1 MRSVLSFAAAA
12 IVAGLVVPHYADHMK
27 GQTASVA
34 APAQAADP
42 TQPAPPVTR
51 TSSGGYSV
59 VVARDGF
66 GRFRADG
73 RIDGRELQFTVDTG
87 ASIVALTADDAAQLG
102 IHPAATEYTM
112 LIRTANG
119 TVRAAPTMLDMVEV
133 GDITVRNV
141 AAVVMPDGALSDNLL
156 GLSFLSRLRHFEY
169 SEGKMVLEQ

>member
-1 MRSVLSFAAAA
+1 MRSVVSFAAAA
-12 IVAGLVVPHYADHMK
+12 VVAGLVIPHYADSMK
-27 GQTASVA
+27 AKTAS
-34 APAQAADP
+34 AADP
-42 TQPAPPVTR
+42 PQAVVPATPASASP
-51 TSSGGYSV
+51 SGYSA
-59 VVARDGF
+59 VVARDSF

-119 TVRAAPTMLDMVEV
+119 TVRAAPTTLDMVEV
-133 GDITVRNV
+133 GDIMVHDV

>member
-1 MRSVLSFAAAA
+1 MRSVVSFAAAA
-12 IVAGLVVPHYADHMK
+12 IVAGLVVPHFADSMK
-27 GQTASVA
+27 AKTAS
-34 APAQAADP
+34 AADP
-42 TQPAPPVTR
+42 AQPATHSPA
-51 TSSGGYSV
+51 SSDGYSV
-59 VVARDGF
+59 VVARDSF

-102 IHPAATEYTM
+102 IHPAADEYTM

-119 TVRAAPTMLDMVEV
+119 TVRAAPTTLDMVEV
-133 GDITVRNV
+133 GDIMVHDV

-156 GLSFLSRLRHFEY
+156 GLSFLSRLHHFEY

>member
-1 MRSVLSFAAAA
+1 MRLVVSFAAAA
-12 IVAGLVVPHYADHMK
+12 IVAGVIIPHFADGMK
-27 GQTASVA
+27 NKTVSA
-34 APAQAADP
+34 AEPAQAA
-42 TQPAPPVTR
+42 APVTR
-51 TSSGGYSV
+51 GPSSSNGYSD
-59 VVARDGF
+59 VVARDNF

-119 TVRAAPTMLDMVEV
+119 TVHAAPTTLDMVEV
-133 GDITVRNV
+133 GDIAVHDV

-156 GLSFLSRLRHFEY
+156 GLSFLSRLHHFEY

>member
-1 MRSVLSFAAAA
+1 MRSVVTFAAAA
-12 IVAGLVVPHYADHMK
+12 VVAGLIVPHFADQSK
-27 GQTASVA
+27 GPATFVA
-34 APAQAADP
+34 APP
-42 TQPAPPVTR
+42 HPPALERREP
-51 TSSGGYSV
+51 SGTNSV
-59 VVARDGF
+59 IVARDPF

-102 IHPAATEYTM
+102 IHPAANEYTM

-119 TVRAAPTMLDMVEV
+119 VVRAAPTTLDMIEV
-133 GDITVRNV
+133 GDIMVHDV

>member
-1 MRSVLSFAAAA
+1 MRFVVSFAAAA
-12 IVAGLVVPHYADHMK
+12 VVAGLVVPHFADSIK
-27 GQTASVA
+27 GKTASASAPARAQAA
-34 APAQAADP
+34 APA
-42 TQPAPPVTR
+42 TR
-51 TSSGGYSV
+51 AQSSDGYSV
-59 VVARDGF
+59 VVARDRF

-73 RIDGRELQFTVDTG
+73 RIDGRALQFTVDTG

-119 TVRAAPTMLDMVEV
+119 TVRAAPTTLAMIEI
-133 GDITVRNV
+133 GDIMVHDV

-169 SEGKMVLEQ
+169 SDGKMVLEQ

>member
-1 MRSVLSFAAAA
+1 MRSVVMFAAAA
-12 IVAGLVVPHYADHMK
+12 VVAGLIVPHFADSIK
-27 GQTASVA
+27 GKTASA
-34 APAQAADP
+34 TDPAQAA
-42 TQPAPPVTR
+42 APVTR
-51 TSSGGYSV
+51 AQPSNGYSV
-59 VVARDGF
+59 VVARDSF

-102 IHPAATEYTM
+102 IHPSAAEYTM

-119 TVRAAPTMLDMVEV
+119 TVHAAPTTLDMIEV
-133 GDITVRNV
+133 GDIMVHDV

>member
-1 MRSVLSFAAAA
+1 MRSVVTFAAAA
-12 IVAGLVVPHYADHMK
+12 VVAGLIVPHFADHMK

-34 APAQAADP
+34 VPAQP
-42 TQPAPPVTR
+42 TQPAAPATR
-51 TSSGGYSV
+51 APASSNGYSV
-59 VVARDGF
+59 VVSRDSY

-73 RIDGRELQFTVDTG
+73 RVDGRALQFTVDTG

-102 IHPAATEYTM
+102 IHPAATDYTV
-112 LIRTANG
+112 LISTANG
-119 TVRAAPTMLDMVEV
+119 TVRAAPTTLGMVEV
-133 GDITVRNV
+133 GDIMLHDV

>member
-1 MRSVLSFAAAA
+1 MRSVITFASVAV
-12 IVAGLVVPHYADHMK
+12 VAGLIIPHYADHMK
-27 GQTASVA
+27 DRAASPA
-34 APAQAADP
+34 APPAQPPAA
-42 TQPAPPVTR
+42 TTTR
-51 TSSGGYSV
+51 TSSSANSV
-59 VVARDGF
+59 VVSRDGY

-102 IHPAATEYTM
+102 IHPSAADYTM
-112 LIRTANG
+112 LISTANG
-119 TVRAAPTMLDMVEV
+119 TVRAAPTTLDMVEV
-133 GDITVRNV
+133 GDIMVHDV

>member
-1 MRSVLSFAAAA
+1 MRSVVSFAAAA
-12 IVAGLVVPHYADHMK
+12 IVAGLIIPHFADRMK

-34 APAQAADP
+34 VPAQASA
-42 TQPAPPVTR
+42 PAPVTSAP
-51 TSSGGYSV
+51 SSSNGYSV
-59 VVARDGF
+59 VVSRDGF

-102 IHPAATEYTM
+102 IHPAANEYTM
-112 LIRTANG
+112 LISTANG
-119 TVRAAPTMLDMVEV
+119 TVRAAPTTLDMVEV
-133 GDITVRNV
+133 GDIMVHDV